1 MIASHGGFCSLAEAA
16 ARKAVHYQTVRRAI
30 SRGDLKAMKVGGG
43 A

>member
-1 MIASHGGFCSLAEAA
+1 MIASHGEFCSLAEVA

-30 SRGDLKAMKVGGG
+30 SRGDFKAMKVGGG